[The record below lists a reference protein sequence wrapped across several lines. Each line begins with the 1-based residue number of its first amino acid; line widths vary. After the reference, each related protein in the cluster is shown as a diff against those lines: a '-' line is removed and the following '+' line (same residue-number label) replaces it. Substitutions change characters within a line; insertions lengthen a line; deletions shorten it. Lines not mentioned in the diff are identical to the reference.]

1 MLAPQAARDEKPITA
16 KASRAGT
23 TDERRDFRKENARD
37 KVDLDANMLY
47 PARALMER
55 PAVAL
60 LGKRIPVMFLMLSKG
75 PRKTN
80 RTKTKRYRAKLKAKN
95 KGRRNRIY
103 CRA

>member
-1 MLAPQAARDEKPITA
+1 MLAPQAARLEKPNAA
-16 KASRAGT
+16 KAKRAVKAAAV
-23 TDERRDFRKENARD
+23 RDFGKKNARD

>member
-1 MLAPQAARDEKPITA
+1 MLAPQAARQEKPSVPKA
-16 KASRAGT
+16 KRPSDA
-23 TDERRDFRKENARD
+23 DERRGFRNKNARD